1 MKGGC
6 QCPETQI
13 QQAYQR
19 FLQSLPEEDQQ
30 GFEDLL
36 TGQPDI
42 DKDLIDRKFVNPEIR
57 QKFKD
62 SGIGGMHLHL
72 TPEEESNL
80 IFGTQKEGL

>member
-57 QKFKD
+57 
-62 SGIGGMHLHL
+62 
-72 TPEEESNL
+72 
-80 IFGTQKEGL
+80 